1 MFQRPS
7 TGSPWDSGGHRCAP
21 AQHLFVLLPPT
32 KDDETRL
39 PESFVVLQVALEG
52 NISKQAIM
60 DSVSSQTPLFITL
73 ESFLDFRCRFL
84 TLLLYNFREFDSI
97 TSLSVIGAA
106 NAGAKSTEQDQPTR
120 GQSLLVSQ
128 ESHADLCFPGLS
140 VAELAIHLGPFD
152 LKRLESSVDMVNHHI
167 IMDLLPIVSSLY
179 FEKKL
184 GKKVGLGAIQSLILL
199 ALGLQRE
206 IVEQVE
212 VSSDS
217 LSL

>member
-7 TGSPWDSGGHRCAP
+7 TGSSWDSGGHRCAP

-39 PESFVVLQVALEG
+39 PEPFVVLQVALEG

-60 DSVSSQTPLFITL
+60 DSFSGQTPLFTTL

-84 TLLLYNFREFDSI
+84 ALLLYNFREFGSV

-106 NAGAKSTEQDQPTR
+106 NAGTKSTDQDQPTR
-120 GQSLLVSQ
+120 GRHFWFPKN
-128 ESHADLCFPGLS
+128 HADLRFPGLG
-140 VAELAIHLGPFD
+140 VAELDIHLGRFD
-152 LKRLESSVDMVNHHI
+152 LKRLESSVDMVDHHV

-184 GKKVGLGAIQSLILL
+184 GKEVGLGA
-199 ALGLQRE
+199 
-206 IVEQVE
+206 V
-212 VSSDS
+212 
-217 LSL
+217 